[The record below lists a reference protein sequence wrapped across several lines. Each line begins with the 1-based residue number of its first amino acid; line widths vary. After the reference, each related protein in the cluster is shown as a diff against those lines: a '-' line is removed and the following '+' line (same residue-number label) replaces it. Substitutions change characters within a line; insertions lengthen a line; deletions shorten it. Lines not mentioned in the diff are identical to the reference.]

1 MIAVIAGEGN
11 LPKVIINNFYKKKVN
26 FFLIN
31 LRKKKIINKKNIYNL
46 NITQISKILN
56 LLKKNNCK
64 EVILAGKVSRPSIE
78 DFKLDYQAI
87 KLLPK
92 LIFHLKKGDSHVL
105 DFVINFLKKNKINV
119 ISCLKYLPEITADK
133 FTSPIKISN
142 KEMADIKKGTK
153 LLNHINSNFDVG
165 QSVVINNG
173 FVVGI
178 EAAEGT
184 DLMLNKIIPIQK
196 KINKKG
202 SLSGVLIKM
211 PKKIQDIRV
220 DIPTI
225 GLKTIQNC
233 LKAGIRGIAL
243 KKNENIFLDQEKSLK
258 LIKQNNFFIKVIN

>member
-11 LPKVIINNFYKKKVN
+11 LPKIIIRKLN
-26 FFLIN
+26 
-31 LRKKKIINKKNIYNL
+31 KKKINFCVINLSKKKSINRKNIYNL
-46 NITQISKILN
+46 NITEISNILN
-56 LLKKNNCK
+56 LLKKNNCN
-64 EVILAGKVSRPSIE
+64 EVILAGKVSRPNINE
-78 DFKLDYQAI
+78 FKFNYETV

-92 LIFHLKKGDSHVL
+92 IIFNLKKGDSYLL
-105 DFVINFLKKNKINV
+105 DFVLNLFKKNNINV
-119 ISCLKYLPEITADK
+119 VSCLKYLPEITADK
-133 FTSPIKISN
+133 FVYNTKISN
-142 KEMADIKKGTK
+142 QEMADIKKGRM
-153 LLNHINSNFDVG
+153 LLNHINSKFDVG

-184 DLMLNKIIPIQK
+184 DLMLNKIISIQK
-196 KINKKG
+196 KINKG

-225 GLKTIQNC
+225 GFRTIQNC

-243 KKNENIFLDQEKSLK
+243 KKKENIFLDQEKSFK

>member
-11 LPKVIINNFYKKKVN
+11 LPKIIIKKLN
-26 FFLIN
+26 
-31 LRKKKIINKKNIYNL
+31 KKKINFCIINLSKNKIISRKNIFNL
-46 NITQISKILN
+46 NITEISKILN
-56 LLKKNNCK
+56 LLKKNKCN
-64 EVILAGKVSRPSIE
+64 EVVLAGKVSRPSINE
-78 DFKLDYQAI
+78 FKLDYQTI
-87 KLLPK
+87 KLLPE
-92 LIFHLKKGDSHVL
+92 IISNLKKGDSYLL
-105 DFVINFLKKNKINV
+105 DFVVNLFKKNKINV
-119 ISCLKYLPEITADK
+119 VSCLKYFPEITADR
-133 FTSPIKISN
+133 FVCSAKISN
-142 KEMADIKKGTK
+142 KEIADIKKGRL
-153 LLNHINSNFDVG
+153 LLNHINSKFDVG
-165 QSVVINNG
+165 QSIVINNG

-196 KINKKG
+196 KINKG

-225 GLKTIQNC
+225 GYRTIQNC
-233 LKAGIRGIAL
+233 LRARIRGIVL